1 MSDTTGTEQPN
12 DEQQTE
18 APETG
23 AEQQQPEVDYKA
35 EFEKWKALSRKNE
48 QLARENADKA
58 KRFDELEEASKSELQ
73 KAIDRAAAAEE
84 RAAKAEAARVR
95 SDIARTK
102 GIDAELL
109 QGSNE
114 DELNAFADQL
124 LAWRGAQAEQPQAP
138 RSSGGDAPSGAAKP
152 TVYTTAQLND
162 PEFFQAHRADILKAY
177 AEPGAPR
184 IIS

>member
-1 MSDTTGTEQPN
+1 MSETTGTEPQPN
-12 DEQQTE
+12 TEPQTE

-23 AEQQQPEVDYKA
+23 AEQQQEVDYKA

-48 QLARENADKA
+48 QLAQENADKA

-73 KAIDRAAAAEE
+73 KAIDRATAAEE
-84 RAAKAEAARVR
+84 RAAKAETARLR

-102 GIDAELL
+102 GVEEALL
-109 QGSNE
+109 QGSTE
-114 DELNAFADQL
+114 DELNAYADQL
-124 LAWRGAQAEQPQAP
+124 LAWRGAEQPAAP

-152 TVYTTAQLND
+152 TVYTAAQLND

-177 AEPGAPR
+177 AEGR
-184 IIS
+184 ITS

>member
-1 MSDTTGTEQPN
+1 MSDTTGTEQQPN
-12 DEQQTE
+12 TEPQTQ

-23 AEQQQPEVDYKA
+23 TEQQPEVDYKA

-73 KAIDRAAAAEE
+73 KAME
-84 RAAKAEAARVR
+84 RAEAAERRASEADQARIR
-95 SDIARTK
+95 SDIARAK
-102 GIDAELL
+102 NVPAELL
-109 QGSNE
+109 QGSTE
-114 DELNAFADQL
+114 DELNAYADQL
-124 LAWRGAQAEQPQAP
+124 LSFRGQTEQPAAP
-138 RSSGGDAPSGAAKP
+138 RSSGSDAPSGAAKP
-152 TVYTTAQLND
+152 TVYRAEQLSD

-177 AEPGAPR
+177 AEGAQR